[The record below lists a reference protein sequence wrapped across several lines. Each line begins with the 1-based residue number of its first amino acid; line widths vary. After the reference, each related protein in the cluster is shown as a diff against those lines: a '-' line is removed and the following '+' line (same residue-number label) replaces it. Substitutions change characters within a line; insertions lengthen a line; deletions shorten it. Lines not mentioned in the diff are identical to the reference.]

1 MPFLIIWRYF
11 TKSEDRDVSLLWDM
25 LQAAREIVEFVEGVN
40 YNQFST
46 QKILRYAVERQ
57 IITIGEAAKRV
68 SDNFK
73 NTHPE
78 IPWSGI
84 IGQRNVL
91 AHEYGE
97 ILLERIWLVA
107 TQYIPKLIPLLTT
120 LIPPPPDNNKGK

>member
-1 MPFLIIWRYF
+1 
-11 TKSEDRDVSLLWDM
+11 M
-25 LQAAREIVEFVEGVN
+25 LQAARDIVEFMKGVN
-40 YNQFST
+40 YHQFSSE
-46 QKILRYAVERQ
+46 KILRYAVERQ
-57 IITIGEAAKRV
+57 IIAIGEAAKRV

-78 IPWSGI
+78 IPWRGI

-107 TQYIPKLIPLLTT
+107 TVQIPNLIPLLAP
-120 LIPPPPDNNKGK
+120 LIPPPPDTP